1 MHNSFKIE
9 CIKRRWGQIYVFFI
23 KNEELLEKY
32 NEIWDKVSNS
42 MKKVFD
48 SEPVYNE
55 KKLKT
60 QITPHEGKINTH
72 FHGNK
77 IPEEVFEFIYL
88 LVTLTNYVFRTG
100 KTIILKC
107 V

>member
-1 MHNSFKIE
+1 M
-9 CIKRRWGQIYVFFI
+9 
-23 KNEELLEKY
+23 LEKY

-55 KKLKT
+55 KNLKT

-77 IPEEVFEFIYL
+77 IPKEVFELIYL
-88 LVTLTNYVFRTG
+88 LVTSTNYVFTTG
-100 KTIILKC
+100 KNYYS
-107 V
+107 

>member
-1 MHNSFKIE
+1 
-9 CIKRRWGQIYVFFI
+9 
-23 KNEELLEKY
+23 
-32 NEIWDKVSNS
+32 

-55 KKLKT
+55 KNLKT

-77 IPEEVFEFIYL
+77 IPKEVFELIYL
-88 LVTLTNYVFRTG
+88 LVTSTN
-100 KTIILKC
+100 
-107 V
+107 

>member
-1 MHNSFKIE
+1 
-9 CIKRRWGQIYVFFI
+9 
-23 KNEELLEKY
+23 
-32 NEIWDKVSNS
+32 

-55 KKLKT
+55 KNLKT

-77 IPEEVFEFIYL
+77 IPKEVFELIYL
-88 LVTLTNYVFRTG
+88 LVTSTNYVFTTG
-100 KTIILKC
+100 KNYYSQMCLEQCKY
-107 V
+107 VAKERA